1 MKADAAYDPG
11 KARKRG
17 RGRDPARA
25 RAAGRGVDDVVYVV
39 RSRATGLV
47 KIGYSSNPA
56 RRLDELA
63 ARHGPLDLLLVLAG
77 DRRDEKA
84 LHRRFAGHA
93 VGHEWFRCSRE
104 LESFVGAVLP

>member
-1 MKADAAYDPG
+1 MKPDAAYDPG

-17 RGRDPARA
+17 RGRDPSRA
-25 RAAGRGVDDVVYVV
+25 RAAGRGVDDVVYIA

-47 KIGYSSNPA
+47 KIGFSRDPA

-63 ARHGPLDLLLVLAG
+63 LRHGPLDLLLCLAG
-77 DRRDEKA
+77 DRADEKA

-93 VGHEWFRCSRE
+93 VGHEWFRVSRE
-104 LESFVGAVLP
+104 LESFVGSVLP

>member
-1 MKADAAYDPG
+1 M
-11 KARKRG
+11 
-17 RGRDPARA
+17 
-25 RAAGRGVDDVVYVV
+25 DDVVYIV

-47 KIGYSSNPA
+47 KIGFSRDPA

-63 ARHGPLDLLLVLAG
+63 LRHGPLDLLLVLAG
-77 DRRDEKA
+77 DRADEKA